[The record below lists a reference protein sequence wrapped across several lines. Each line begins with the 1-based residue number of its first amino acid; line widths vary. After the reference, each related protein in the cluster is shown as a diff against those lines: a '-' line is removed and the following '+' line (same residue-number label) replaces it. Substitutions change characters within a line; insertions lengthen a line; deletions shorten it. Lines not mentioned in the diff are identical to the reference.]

1 VEEVVEREV
10 FQEIPEDR
18 EEAAETR
25 QPQGHLLAEEAE
37 LQVKEITE
45 QEDLTTPQVNTS
57 MLVAEVEKDLLEDH
71 PRPLT
76 LVLDHL
82 QLLQVRM

>member
-10 FQEIPEDR
+10 FQEIPGDR
-18 EEAAETR
+18 EEEAETR
-25 QPQGHLLAEEAE
+25 QLQGHPLVEEAE

-71 PRPLT
+71 PRLLT